1 MLNVRSDWRTQ
12 MDLVQQQMDRL
23 LDHISGS
30 KPPRVRFS
38 PLVWEPS
45 IDVYETEEAV
55 VVVVELAGVTEA
67 DFGITVDRGA
77 FTIQG
82 FRNRAPSLSGKRAY
96 HQMEIASGSFR
107 RCIRLPAIIDADKVK
122 ATYGDGIVEV
132 VLPKPRAKPAR
143 KIRIQS

>member
-12 MDLVQQQMDRL
+12 MDVMQRQMDRL

-38 PLVWEPS
+38 PLVWEPA
-45 IDVYETEEAV
+45 IDVYETEQAV

-67 DFGITVDRGA
+67 DFGITVDGGV

-82 FRNRAPSLSGKRAY
+82 YRNRAPSISGKRAY

-107 RCIRLPAIIDADKVK
+107 RSIRLPGIVDADKVK

-132 VLPKPRAKPAR
+132 VLPKRRAKPAR
-143 KIRIQS
+143 RIRVQG

>member
-12 MDLVQQQMDRL
+12 MDMMQRQMDRV

-38 PLVWEPS
+38 PLVWEPA
-45 IDVYETEEAV
+45 IDVYETGEAV
-55 VVVVELAGVTEA
+55 VVIVELAGVTES
-67 DFGITVDRGA
+67 DFAITVDRDV

-107 RCIRLPAIIDADKVK
+107 RSVKLPAMIDAENVR
-122 ATYGDGIVEV
+122 ATYGDGLVEV
-132 VLPKPRAKPAR
+132 VLPKPRAKPSR